1 MIEPVLPPLSE
12 WANFYVILGS
22 AAAGLTGL
30 QFVVIAL
37 GASSGMMAADNE
49 RAVRAFGTPTVM
61 HFCAVLLVASI
72 LEIPGHTI
80 RSVGVSV
87 ALVGLAGLGLSIRV
101 VAQARRQQAY
111 TMVLS
116 DWGWHVALPL
126 VAYASVV
133 AAAIA
138 VWPHPGLALHAI
150 AGATLLLLFIGI
162 HNAWDSA
169 VWIVAHRQ

>member
-37 GASSGMMAADNE
+37 GAGAGMPDTE

-72 LEIPGHTI
+72 LEMPGHTV

-87 ALVGLAGLGLSIRV
+87 ALVGVAGLGLSIRV
-101 VAQARRQQAY
+101 VVQARRQQAY
-111 TMVLS
+111 AMVLS
-116 DWGWHVALPL
+116 DWVWHVALPL
-126 VAYASVV
+126 LAYASVV

-138 VWPHPGLALHAI
+138 VWPHPGLALHAV
-150 AGATLLLLFIGI
+150 AGATLLLLFVGI
-162 HNAWDSA
+162 HNAWDAA